1 MFKVPGNVWTMDK
14 RVVNMSVWMKRKRSP
29 MHSVQHL
36 SAECSL
42 HRLLCGAH
50 KLCMRRT
57 LVYRI
62 CMYFIFRCA
71 QVFCINLYVYN
82 IKHTQHTHTRNPHHI
97 VLIFSTGN
105 HFHLSSINT
114 FSIHMHIYKY
124 SNSDI

>member
-82 IKHTQHTHTRNPHHI
+82 IKHTQHTHTHTQSTSHRVN
-97 VLIFSTGN
+97 IFNWQS
-105 HFHLSSINT
+105 
-114 FSIHMHIYKY
+114 FSPFIYKY
-124 SNSDI
+124 ILNSHAYL